1 MPPSVAIL
9 MRSIN
14 FGEKVP
20 EMWTKNAGFGLEVLT
35 GRDCTGFNIGHFFL
49 KIKWCTLQVVE
60 MPLSDGIFFQSR
72 I

>member
-1 MPPSVAIL
+1 MPLGVAIF
-9 MRSIN
+9 MRSFI

-20 EMWTKNAGFGLEVLT
+20 EMWRKNTGFGLEVLT
-35 GRDCTGFNIGHFFL
+35 GRDWTGFNIGHFFL